1 MLAGEHYKALFDDLA
16 LLLSFKA
23 TESTTEAP
31 DETEQKARYDRILDF
46 TLRKVLKD
54 VSNYCNIPVDEL
66 PGELDETIVA
76 LSAQV
81 INTHQ
86 WLTPLEDQNNNVASL
101 NEGDT
106 SVSFKDPSEVY
117 ATLQSVN
124 TLTDNYLAILNNFRK
139 VKW

>member
-16 LLLSFKA
+16 LLLPFKA
-23 TESTTEAP
+23 TESTTGTPTE
-31 DETEQKARYDRILDF
+31 EEQKDRYDKILDF
-46 TLRKVLKD
+46 TLRKVLND

-76 LSAQV
+76 LSVQV

-86 WLTPLEDQNNNVASL
+86 WLTPLEDQANNVASL